1 MDPSR
6 TTEEAAGRFRWPI
19 GVRSWHREPSGGLAT
34 SNRRRWSQMGGTS
47 YWLQRYYA
55 ARQVKDFTNM
65 KTAEK
70 IRMAG
75 QPLEVGDSLTRYLT
89 EISRHD
95 LLTADEEVELA
106 QAIES
111 GREAEEQLAAVSVRG
126 TEKVCLERLARK
138 GRDARHRFAQA
149 NLRLVVSQAKR
160 YRSQFGI
167 EFIDLIQE
175 GNLGLIRAV
184 EKFDWRKGFKFS
196 TYATWWIRQAM
207 QRAVAEKSRTVR
219 LPNSLHDTLVT
230 LNGARNRLLSELG
243 RDPTEE
249 ELAQESGLTLEAV
262 HEAQQVSESVSLESP
277 VGEDGAVL
285 GDFVAHEDDEDPVR
299 ETERASVIEAL
310 REAINRL
317 PQREAYILSMR
328 VGFEDG
334 LPRTHEEIG
343 SNLGLGPTRVRS
355 IEKLALSKLRHPAF
369 GLREEA
375 MEF

>member
-1 MDPSR
+1 
-6 TTEEAAGRFRWPI
+6 
-19 GVRSWHREPSGGLAT
+19 
-34 SNRRRWSQMGGTS
+34 
-47 YWLQRYYA
+47 
-55 ARQVKDFTNM
+55 M
-65 KTAEK
+65 KTAE
-70 IRMAG
+70 RMAG
-75 QPLEVGDSLTRYLT
+75 QPLEMGDSLTRYLT
-89 EISRHD
+89 EISAHD

-106 QAIES
+106 QAIET
-111 GREAEEQLAAVSVRG
+111 GREAEEQLASVSVRG
-126 TEKVCLERLARK
+126 AEKVRLERASRK
-138 GRDARHRFAQA
+138 GREARDRFTQA

-160 YRSQFGI
+160 YRSQYGI

-249 ELAQESGLTLEAV
+249 ELAAESGLTLDAV
-262 HEAQQVSESVSLESP
+262 YEAQMVNDSVSLESP

-285 GDFVAHEDDEDPVR
+285 GDFVAHDEDEDPVT
-299 ETERASVIEAL
+299 ETERVAVIEAL
-310 REAINRL
+310 REAIGRL
-317 PQREAYILSMR
+317 PQREAYILAMR

-334 LPRTHEEIG
+334 MPRTHEEIG
-343 SNLGLGPTRVRS
+343 GNLGLGPTRVRS

-375 MEF
+375 MDF

>member
-1 MDPSR
+1 
-6 TTEEAAGRFRWPI
+6 
-19 GVRSWHREPSGGLAT
+19 
-34 SNRRRWSQMGGTS
+34 
-47 YWLQRYYA
+47 
-55 ARQVKDFTNM
+55 
-65 KTAEK
+65 
-70 IRMAG
+70 
-75 QPLEVGDSLTRYLT
+75 LTRYLQ
-89 EISRHD
+89 EISYHD

-111 GREAEEQLAAVSVRG
+111 GRVAEEQLASVSVRG
-126 TEKVCLERLARK
+126 AEKVRLQRSVRK
-138 GRDARHRFAQA
+138 GREARERFAQA

-160 YRSQFGI
+160 YRSQYGI

-184 EKFDWRKGFKFS
+184 EKFDWRRGFKFS
-196 TYATWWIRQAM
+196 TYATWWIRQSM

-230 LNGARNRLLSELG
+230 LNSTRNRLLSELG
-243 RDPTEE
+243 REPTPE
-249 ELAQESGLTLEAV
+249 ELSYESGLALDAV
-262 HEAQQVSESVSLESP
+262 VEAQLVNDSVSLEAP

-285 GDFVAHEDDEDPVR
+285 GDFVAHHDEEDPVR
-299 ETERASVIEAL
+299 ETEKADAIESL

-317 PQREAYILSMR
+317 PEREAYILSMR

-343 SNLGLGPTRVRS
+343 GNLGLGPTRVRS

-369 GLREEA
+369 GLREDA
-375 MEF
+375 MDF

>member
-1 MDPSR
+1 
-6 TTEEAAGRFRWPI
+6 
-19 GVRSWHREPSGGLAT
+19 
-34 SNRRRWSQMGGTS
+34 
-47 YWLQRYYA
+47 
-55 ARQVKDFTNM
+55 VKDFTNM

-70 IRMAG
+70 MRWVG
-75 QPLEVGDSLTRYLT
+75 QPLEMGDSLTRYLQ
-89 EISRHD
+89 EISYHD

-106 QAIES
+106 QAIEA
-111 GREAEEQLAAVSVRG
+111 GRAAEEQLSAVSVRG
-126 TEKVCLERLARK
+126 AQKVRLERTIRK
-138 GRDARHRFAQA
+138 GREARERFTQA

-160 YRSQFGI
+160 YRSQYGI

-196 TYATWWIRQAM
+196 TYATWWIRQSM

-230 LNGARNRLLSELG
+230 LNSTRNRLLSELG
-243 RDPTEE
+243 REPTPE
-249 ELAQESGLTLEAV
+249 ELSEESGLSLNAV
-262 HEAQQVSESVSLESP
+262 VEAQLVNDSVSLEAP

-285 GDFVAHEDDEDPVR
+285 GDFVAHHDEEDPVR
-299 ETERASVIEAL
+299 ETEKATAIEAL

-317 PQREAYILSMR
+317 PEREAYILSMR

-343 SNLGLGPTRVRS
+343 GNLGLGPTRVRS

-369 GLREEA
+369 GLREDA
-375 MEF
+375 MDF

>member
-1 MDPSR
+1 MVVSR
-6 TTEEAAGRFRWPI
+6 TRRSCGISLGPATDYGRGAGNPPHSSRRQRIVAGARGASSDDRSGIFRVEASEGF
-19 GVRSWHREPSGGLAT
+19 H
-34 SNRRRWSQMGGTS
+34 
-47 YWLQRYYA
+47 
-55 ARQVKDFTNM
+55 NM
-65 KTAEK
+65 KTAE
-70 IRMAG
+70 RMAG
-75 QPLEVGDSLTRYLT
+75 QPLEIGDSLTRYLT
-89 EISRHD
+89 EISQHD

-106 QAIES
+106 QAIET

-126 TEKVCLERLARK
+126 AEKVRLERAVRK
-138 GRDARHRFAQA
+138 GREARDRFAQA

-196 TYATWWIRQAM
+196 TYATWWIRQSM

-243 RDPTEE
+243 RDPTEQ
-249 ELAQESGLTLEAV
+249 ELAAESGLSLDAV
-262 HEAQQVSESVSLESP
+262 YEAQMVNDSVSLESP

-285 GDFVAHEDDEDPVR
+285 GDFVAHDEDEDPVA
-299 ETERASVIEAL
+299 ETERAAVIEAL
-310 REAINRL
+310 REAIGRL
-317 PQREAYILSMR
+317 PEREAYILGMR

-343 SNLGLGPTRVRS
+343 GNLGLGPTRVRS

>member
-1 MDPSR
+1 
-6 TTEEAAGRFRWPI
+6 
-19 GVRSWHREPSGGLAT
+19 
-34 SNRRRWSQMGGTS
+34 
-47 YWLQRYYA
+47 
-55 ARQVKDFTNM
+55 M

-70 IRMAG
+70 MRMAG
-75 QPLEVGDSLTRYLT
+75 EPLEVGDSLTRYLT
-89 EISRHD
+89 EISYHE

-106 QAIES
+106 QAIEAGS
-111 GREAEEQLAAVSVRG
+111 EAAERLAAVSVRG
-126 TEKVCLERLARK
+126 AEKARLERAVRK
-138 GRDARHRFAQA
+138 GKEAKDRFTQA

-160 YRSQFGI
+160 YRSQYGI

-230 LNGARNRLLSELG
+230 LNGARNRLVSELG
-243 RDPTEE
+243 RDPSEE
-249 ELAQESGLTLEAV
+249 ELAAESGLTLDQV
-262 HEAQQVSESVSLESP
+262 YEAQLVSDSVSLESP
-277 VGEDGAVL
+277 IGEDGAVL

-299 ETERASVIEAL
+299 ETERVSVVESL

-317 PQREAYILSMR
+317 PEREAYILTMR
-328 VGFEDG
+328 VGMEDG

-343 SNLGLGPTRVRS
+343 KNLDLGPTRVRS

-369 GLREEA
+369 GLREDA

>member
-1 MDPSR
+1 
-6 TTEEAAGRFRWPI
+6 
-19 GVRSWHREPSGGLAT
+19 
-34 SNRRRWSQMGGTS
+34 
-47 YWLQRYYA
+47 
-55 ARQVKDFTNM
+55 M

-70 IRMAG
+70 MRMVG
-75 QPLEVGDSLTRYLT
+75 QPLEMGDGLTRYLQ
-89 EISRHD
+89 EISYHD

-106 QAIES
+106 QAIET
-111 GREAEEQLAAVSVRG
+111 GRVSEEQLATVSVRG
-126 TEKVCLERLARK
+126 AEKVRLQRNVRK
-138 GRDARHRFAQA
+138 GREARERFAQA

-160 YRSQFGI
+160 YRSQYGI

-184 EKFDWRKGFKFS
+184 EKFDWRRGFKFS
-196 TYATWWIRQAM
+196 TYATWWIRQSM

-230 LNGARNRLLSELG
+230 LNSTRNRLLSELG
-243 RDPTEE
+243 REPTPQ
-249 ELAQESGLTLEAV
+249 ELAEESGLTFDAV
-262 HEAQQVSESVSLESP
+262 VEAQLVNDSVSLEAP

-285 GDFVAHEDDEDPVR
+285 GDFVAHHDEEDPVR
-299 ETERASVIEAL
+299 ETERASAIESL

-343 SNLGLGPTRVRS
+343 GNLGLGPTRVRS

-369 GLREEA
+369 GLREDA
-375 MEF
+375 MDF

>member
-1 MDPSR
+1 
-6 TTEEAAGRFRWPI
+6 
-19 GVRSWHREPSGGLAT
+19 
-34 SNRRRWSQMGGTS
+34 
-47 YWLQRYYA
+47 
-55 ARQVKDFTNM
+55 M

-75 QPLEVGDSLTRYLT
+75 QPLEVGDSLTQYLT
-89 EISRHD
+89 EISYHE

-106 QAIES
+106 QAIEA
-111 GREAEEQLAAVSVRG
+111 GREAEEKLAAVSVRG
-126 TEKVCLERLARK
+126 AEKTRLERAARK
-138 GRDARHRFAQA
+138 GREAKDRFVQS

-160 YRSQFGI
+160 YRSQYGI

-249 ELAQESGLTLEAV
+249 ELAIESGLTIEAV
-262 HEAQQVSESVSLESP
+262 YEAQLVNDSVSLESP
-277 VGEDGAVL
+277 IGEDGAVL
-285 GDFVAHEDDEDPVR
+285 GDFVAHEDDEDPVT
-299 ETERASVIEAL
+299 EAERASVVEAL
-310 REAINRL
+310 REAIGRL
-317 PQREAYILSMR
+317 PEREAYILSMR

-343 SNLGLGPTRVRS
+343 GNLGLGPTRVRS
-355 IEKLALSKLRHPAF
+355 IEKMALSKLRHPAF

>member
-1 MDPSR
+1 
-6 TTEEAAGRFRWPI
+6 
-19 GVRSWHREPSGGLAT
+19 
-34 SNRRRWSQMGGTS
+34 
-47 YWLQRYYA
+47 
-55 ARQVKDFTNM
+55 VKDFTNM

-70 IRMAG
+70 TRMVG
-75 QPLEVGDSLTRYLT
+75 QPLEMGDGLTRYLQ
-89 EISRHD
+89 EISYHD

-106 QAIES
+106 QAIEA
-111 GREAEEQLAAVSVRG
+111 GRVAEEQLATVSVRG
-126 TEKVCLERLARK
+126 AEKVRLQRTVRK
-138 GRDARHRFAQA
+138 GLEARERFAQA

-160 YRSQFGI
+160 YRSQYGI

-184 EKFDWRKGFKFS
+184 EKFDWRRGFKFS
-196 TYATWWIRQAM
+196 TYATWWIRQSM

-230 LNGARNRLLSELG
+230 LNSTRNRLLSELG
-243 RDPTEE
+243 REPTPQ
-249 ELAQESGLTLEAV
+249 ELAEESGLTFDAV
-262 HEAQQVSESVSLESP
+262 VEAQLVNDSVSLEAP

-285 GDFVAHEDDEDPVR
+285 GDFVAHHDEEDPVR
-299 ETERASVIEAL
+299 ETERASAIESL

-343 SNLGLGPTRVRS
+343 GNLGLGPTRVRS

-369 GLREEA
+369 GLREDA
-375 MEF
+375 MDF

>member
-1 MDPSR
+1 
-6 TTEEAAGRFRWPI
+6 
-19 GVRSWHREPSGGLAT
+19 
-34 SNRRRWSQMGGTS
+34 
-47 YWLQRYYA
+47 
-55 ARQVKDFTNM
+55 M

-70 IRMAG
+70 MRMVG
-75 QPLEVGDSLTRYLT
+75 QPLEMGDSLTRYLQ
-89 EISRHD
+89 EISYHD

-111 GREAEEQLAAVSVRG
+111 GRVAEEQLSSVSVRG
-126 TEKVCLERLARK
+126 AEKVRLQRSVRK
-138 GRDARHRFAQA
+138 GREARERFAQA

-160 YRSQFGI
+160 YRSQYGI

-196 TYATWWIRQAM
+196 TYATWWIRQSM

-230 LNGARNRLLSELG
+230 LNSTRNRLLSELG
-243 RDPTEE
+243 REPTPE
-249 ELAQESGLTLEAV
+249 ELSYESGLSLDAV
-262 HEAQQVSESVSLESP
+262 VEAQLVNDSVSLEAP

-285 GDFVAHEDDEDPVR
+285 GDFVAHHDEEDPVR
-299 ETERASVIEAL
+299 ETEKADAIESL
-310 REAINRL
+310 RQAINRL
-317 PQREAYILSMR
+317 PEREAYILSMR

-343 SNLGLGPTRVRS
+343 GNLGLGPTRVRS

-369 GLREEA
+369 GLREDA
-375 MEF
+375 MDF

>member
-1 MDPSR
+1 
-6 TTEEAAGRFRWPI
+6 
-19 GVRSWHREPSGGLAT
+19 
-34 SNRRRWSQMGGTS
+34 
-47 YWLQRYYA
+47 
-55 ARQVKDFTNM
+55 VKDFTNM

-70 IRMAG
+70 MRMVG
-75 QPLEVGDSLTRYLT
+75 QPLEMGDSLTRYLQ
-89 EISRHD
+89 EISYHD

-111 GREAEEQLAAVSVRG
+111 GRAAEEQLSSVSVRG
-126 TEKVCLERLARK
+126 AEKVRLQRSVRK
-138 GRDARHRFAQA
+138 GREARERFAQA

-160 YRSQFGI
+160 YRSQYGI

-184 EKFDWRKGFKFS
+184 EKFDWRRGFKFS
-196 TYATWWIRQAM
+196 TYATWWIRQSM

-230 LNGARNRLLSELG
+230 LNSTRNRLLSELG
-243 RDPTEE
+243 REPTPE
-249 ELAQESGLTLEAV
+249 ELSYESGLSLDAV
-262 HEAQQVSESVSLESP
+262 VEAQLVNDSVSLEAP

-285 GDFVAHEDDEDPVR
+285 GDFVAHHDEEDPVR
-299 ETERASVIEAL
+299 ETEKADAIESL
-310 REAINRL
+310 RQAINRL
-317 PQREAYILSMR
+317 PEREAYILSMR

-343 SNLGLGPTRVRS
+343 GNLGLGPTRVRS

-369 GLREEA
+369 GLREDA
-375 MEF
+375 MDF

>member
-1 MDPSR
+1 
-6 TTEEAAGRFRWPI
+6 
-19 GVRSWHREPSGGLAT
+19 
-34 SNRRRWSQMGGTS
+34 
-47 YWLQRYYA
+47 
-55 ARQVKDFTNM
+55 M

-89 EISRHD
+89 EISRHE

-106 QAIES
+106 QAIEV
-111 GREAEEQLAAVSVRG
+111 GRDAEEKLASVSVRG
-126 TEKVCLERLARK
+126 AEKVRLERNVRK
-138 GRDARHRFAQA
+138 GKEAKDRFANS

-160 YRSQFGI
+160 YRSQYGI

-196 TYATWWIRQAM
+196 TYATWWIRQSM

-249 ELAQESGLTLEAV
+249 ELAHESGLTVEAV
-262 HEAQQVSESVSLESP
+262 YEAQMVADSVSLESP
-277 VGEDGAVL
+277 IGEDGAVL
-285 GDFVAHEDDEDPVR
+285 GDFVSHDDDEDPVA
-299 ETERASVIEAL
+299 EAERVFVIEAL
-310 REAINRL
+310 REAIGRL
-317 PQREAYILSMR
+317 PEREAYILAMR

-343 SNLGLGPTRVRS
+343 GNLGLGPTRVRS

>member
-1 MDPSR
+1 MGPNLQDPQ
-6 TTEEAAGRFRWPI
+6 
-19 GVRSWHREPSGGLAT
+19 RSHA
-34 SNRRRWSQMGGTS
+34 NQ
-47 YWLQRYYA
+47 
-55 ARQVKDFTNM
+55 QVKDFTNM

-70 IRMAG
+70 TRMVG
-75 QPLEVGDSLTRYLT
+75 QPLEMGDGLTRYLQ
-89 EISRHD
+89 EISYHD

-106 QAIES
+106 QAIEA
-111 GREAEEQLAAVSVRG
+111 GRVAEEQLATVSVRG
-126 TEKVCLERLARK
+126 AEKVRLQRTVRK
-138 GRDARHRFAQA
+138 GLEARERFAQA

-160 YRSQFGI
+160 YRSQYGI

-184 EKFDWRKGFKFS
+184 EKFDWRRGFKFS
-196 TYATWWIRQAM
+196 TYATWWIRQSM

-230 LNGARNRLLSELG
+230 LNSTRNRLLSELG
-243 RDPTEE
+243 REPTPQ
-249 ELAQESGLTLEAV
+249 ELAEESGLTFDAV
-262 HEAQQVSESVSLESP
+262 VEAQLVNDSVSLEAP

-285 GDFVAHEDDEDPVR
+285 GDFVAHHDEEDPVR
-299 ETERASVIEAL
+299 ETERASAIESL

-343 SNLGLGPTRVRS
+343 GNLGLGPTRVRS

-369 GLREEA
+369 GLREDA
-375 MEF
+375 MDF

>member
-1 MDPSR
+1 
-6 TTEEAAGRFRWPI
+6 
-19 GVRSWHREPSGGLAT
+19 
-34 SNRRRWSQMGGTS
+34 
-47 YWLQRYYA
+47 
-55 ARQVKDFTNM
+55 M

-70 IRMAG
+70 MRWVG
-75 QPLEVGDSLTRYLT
+75 QPLEMGDSLTRYLQ
-89 EISRHD
+89 EISYHG

-106 QAIES
+106 QAIEA
-111 GREAEEQLAAVSVRG
+111 GRDAEEQLATVSVRG
-126 TEKVCLERLARK
+126 AQKVRLERTVRK
-138 GRDARHRFAQA
+138 GRDARERFTQA

-160 YRSQFGI
+160 YRSQYGI

-196 TYATWWIRQAM
+196 TYATWWIRQSM

-230 LNGARNRLLSELG
+230 LNSTRNRLLSELG
-243 RDPTEE
+243 REPTPE
-249 ELAQESGLTLEAV
+249 ELSDESGLSLSAV
-262 HEAQQVSESVSLESP
+262 VEAQLVNDSVSLEAP

-285 GDFVAHEDDEDPVR
+285 GDFVAHHDEEDPVR
-299 ETERASVIEAL
+299 ETEKATAIEAL

-317 PQREAYILSMR
+317 PEREAYILSMR

-343 SNLGLGPTRVRS
+343 GNLGLGPTRVRS

-369 GLREEA
+369 GLNEDA
-375 MEF
+375 MDF

>member
-1 MDPSR
+1 
-6 TTEEAAGRFRWPI
+6 
-19 GVRSWHREPSGGLAT
+19 
-34 SNRRRWSQMGGTS
+34 
-47 YWLQRYYA
+47 
-55 ARQVKDFTNM
+55 M

-70 IRMAG
+70 VRMVG
-75 QPLEVGDSLTRYLT
+75 QPLEMGDSLTRYLQ
-89 EISRHD
+89 EISYHD

-111 GREAEEQLAAVSVRG
+111 GRVAEEQLSSVSVRG
-126 TEKVCLERLARK
+126 AEKVRLQRSVRK
-138 GRDARHRFAQA
+138 GREARERFAQA

-160 YRSQFGI
+160 YRSQYGI

-184 EKFDWRKGFKFS
+184 EKFDWRRGFKFS
-196 TYATWWIRQAM
+196 TYATWWIRQSM

-230 LNGARNRLLSELG
+230 LNSTRNRLLSELG
-243 RDPTEE
+243 REPTPE
-249 ELAQESGLTLEAV
+249 ELSYESGLSLDAV
-262 HEAQQVSESVSLESP
+262 VEAQLVNDSVSLEAP

-285 GDFVAHEDDEDPVR
+285 GDFVAHHDEEDPVR
-299 ETERASVIEAL
+299 ETEKADAIESL
-310 REAINRL
+310 RQAINRL
-317 PQREAYILSMR
+317 PEREAYILSMR

-343 SNLGLGPTRVRS
+343 GNLGLGPTRVRS

-369 GLREEA
+369 GLREDA
-375 MEF
+375 MDF

>member
-1 MDPSR
+1 M
-6 TTEEAAGRFRWPI
+6 
-19 GVRSWHREPSGGLAT
+19 
-34 SNRRRWSQMGGTS
+34 
-47 YWLQRYYA
+47 
-55 ARQVKDFTNM
+55 
-65 KTAEK
+65 
-70 IRMAG
+70 
-75 QPLEVGDSLTRYLT
+75 GDSLTRYLT
-89 EISRHD
+89 EISAHD

-106 QAIES
+106 QAIET
-111 GREAEEQLAAVSVRG
+111 GREAEGQLASVSVRG
-126 TEKVCLERLARK
+126 AEKVRLERASRK
-138 GRDARHRFAQA
+138 GREARDRFTQA

-160 YRSQFGI
+160 YRSQYGI

-249 ELAQESGLTLEAV
+249 ELAAESGLTLDAV
-262 HEAQQVSESVSLESP
+262 YEAQMVNDSVSLESP

-285 GDFVAHEDDEDPVR
+285 GDFVAHDEDEDPVT
-299 ETERASVIEAL
+299 ETERVAVIEAL
-310 REAINRL
+310 REAIGRL
-317 PQREAYILSMR
+317 PQREAYILAMR

-343 SNLGLGPTRVRS
+343 GNLGLGPTRVRS

-375 MEF
+375 MDF

>member
-1 MDPSR
+1 
-6 TTEEAAGRFRWPI
+6 
-19 GVRSWHREPSGGLAT
+19 
-34 SNRRRWSQMGGTS
+34 
-47 YWLQRYYA
+47 
-55 ARQVKDFTNM
+55 M

-89 EISRHD
+89 EISQHE
-95 LLTADEEVELA
+95 LLTADQEVELA
-106 QAIES
+106 QAIEA
-111 GREAEEQLAAVSVRG
+111 GRDAEEKLASVSVRG
-126 TEKVCLERLARK
+126 AEKARLERAVRK
-138 GRDARHRFAQA
+138 GREAKDQFTQS

-160 YRSQFGI
+160 YRSQYGI

-196 TYATWWIRQAM
+196 TYATWWIRQSM

-249 ELAQESGLTLEAV
+249 ELAQESGLTLDAV
-262 HEAQQVSESVSLESP
+262 YEAQLVNDSVSLESP
-277 VGEDGAVL
+277 IGEDGAVL
-285 GDFVAHEDDEDPVR
+285 GDFVAHDDDEDPVI
-299 ETERASVIEAL
+299 EAERASVIEAL
-310 REAINRL
+310 REAIGRL
-317 PQREAYILSMR
+317 PEREAYILAMR

-343 SNLGLGPTRVRS
+343 GNLGLGPTRVRS

>member
-1 MDPSR
+1 
-6 TTEEAAGRFRWPI
+6 
-19 GVRSWHREPSGGLAT
+19 
-34 SNRRRWSQMGGTS
+34 
-47 YWLQRYYA
+47 
-55 ARQVKDFTNM
+55 M

-70 IRMAG
+70 MRWVG
-75 QPLEVGDSLTRYLT
+75 QPLEMGDSLTRYLQ
-89 EISRHD
+89 EISYHE

-106 QAIES
+106 QAIET
-111 GREAEEQLAAVSVRG
+111 GTAAEEQLAAVSVRG
-126 TEKVCLERLARK
+126 AEKVRLQRAARK
-138 GRDARHRFAQA
+138 GRDARERFTQA

-160 YRSQFGI
+160 YRSQYGI

-196 TYATWWIRQAM
+196 TYATWWIRQSM

-230 LNGARNRLLSELG
+230 LNSTRNRLLSELG
-243 RDPTEE
+243 REPTPE
-249 ELAQESGLTLEAV
+249 ELSEESGLTFDAV
-262 HEAQQVSESVSLESP
+262 VEAQLVNDSVSLEAP

-285 GDFVAHEDDEDPVR
+285 GDFVSHHDEEDPVR
-299 ETERASVIEAL
+299 ETEKASAIEAL
-310 REAINRL
+310 RDAINRL
-317 PQREAYILSMR
+317 PEREAYILSMR

-343 SNLGLGPTRVRS
+343 GNLGLGPTRVRS

-369 GLREEA
+369 GLREDA
-375 MEF
+375 MDF

>member
-1 MDPSR
+1 
-6 TTEEAAGRFRWPI
+6 
-19 GVRSWHREPSGGLAT
+19 
-34 SNRRRWSQMGGTS
+34 
-47 YWLQRYYA
+47 
-55 ARQVKDFTNM
+55 M

-89 EISRHD
+89 EISRHE

-106 QAIES
+106 QAIET
-111 GREAEEQLAAVSVRG
+111 GRDAAEQLASVSVRG
-126 TEKVCLERLARK
+126 AEKVRLQRAVRK
-138 GRDARHRFAQA
+138 GKEARDQFAQS

-160 YRSQFGI
+160 YRSQYGI

-196 TYATWWIRQAM
+196 TYATWWIRQSM

-243 RDPTEE
+243 RDPTEA
-249 ELAQESGLTLEAV
+249 ELAHESGLTLDAV
-262 HEAQQVSESVSLESP
+262 YEAQMVADSISLESP
-277 VGEDGAVL
+277 IGEDGAVL
-285 GDFVAHEDDEDPVR
+285 GDFVAHDDDQDPVV
-299 ETERASVIEAL
+299 EAERASVIEAL
-310 REAINRL
+310 REAIGRL
-317 PQREAYILSMR
+317 PEREAYILAMR

-343 SNLGLGPTRVRS
+343 GNLGLGPTRVRS